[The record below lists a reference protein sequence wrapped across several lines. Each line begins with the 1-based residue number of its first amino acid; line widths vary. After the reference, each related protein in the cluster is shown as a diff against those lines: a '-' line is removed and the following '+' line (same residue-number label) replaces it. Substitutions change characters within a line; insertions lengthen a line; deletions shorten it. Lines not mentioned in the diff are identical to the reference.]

1 MMLIVGGRPPSVAS
15 TQARSKSAE
24 PSIIATGATS
34 LNVTARGEGDPAARA
49 TAWAAMACRWVS
61 RNPAA
66 PLTASPKA
74 KWMSLSAPA
83 VLATAASNVSRIP
96 SGSQAHALDSSR
108 GRNTGSP
115 EQAAFPATWLIA
127 CSSRVM
133 LSTAAVTSSA
143 QHTRPTW
150 YWRSR

>member
-1 MMLIVGGRPPSVAS
+1 M
-15 TQARSKSAE
+15 
-24 PSIIATGATS
+24 
-34 LNVTARGEGDPAARA
+34 
-49 TAWAAMACRWVS
+49 

-66 PLTASPKA
+66 PFATSPKA
-74 KWMSLSAPA
+74 KWMSASASA
-83 VLATAASNVSRIP
+83 VLADAASNVSRIP

-115 EQAAFPATWLIA
+115 AQAAFPATWLTA
-127 CSSRVM
+127 CSSRVT
-133 LSTAAVTSSA
+133 LSTPAAASPA